1 MKNSSSSDS
10 IIETKASKA
19 SNGMIFRLYLYIILI
34 ILVPI
39 ATYYFAL
46 NYIFEEHD
54 TTKAAISAVIVVNAL
69 LLSFW

>member
-46 NYIFEEHD
+46 NYIFE
-54 TTKAAISAVIVVNAL
+54 
-69 LLSFW
+69 